1 MMSDIEIQK
10 EPVTRDER
18 EHKDR
23 FFRFL
28 FAKKEFSYLTLDLY
42 NALNHSSYDNPD
54 ELEYL

>member
-1 MMSDIEIQK
+1 MPKSDIQK

-23 FFRFL
+23 FFRYL
-28 FAKKEFSYLTLDLY
+28 FAKKEFNYLTLDLY
-42 NALNHSSYDNPD
+42 NALNHSNYDNPD

>member
-1 MMSDIEIQK
+1 MSDIEIQK

-42 NALNHSSYDNPD
+42 NALNHSMQIAPTDGR
-54 ELEYL
+54 